1 VWVMRPEPTQDEL
14 IANAEAKKQ
23 YLIEQANNYINSKQW
38 PGKVAL
44 GRLKDSEKEQY
55 NLWLDYLDEL
65 EAIDTSAAPDITWPS
80 QPAD

>member
-1 VWVMRPEPTQDEL
+1 MRPEPTQDEL